1 MIINKLI
8 ICRGIQGSG
17 KSTFAKEWVKE
28 DPKTRIRFNWDDMR
42 NMMGEYWVPERENTG
57 IMKTLRTSFL
67 NEMMQKGWDI
77 VIDNMNLNPKDW
89 EFYEGVVKSFNE
101 NYSDIKYEI
110 EYKDFFIPVEE
121 CIRRDAMRPNPIGE
135 QIIRATWK
143 RYRHFI
149 ICKEIE
155 DKFYKI
161 KTYNKDKKDCI
172 IVDMDSTLCVN
183 LTRRPFYTDDWA
195 DKCLYDSPLIGP
207 ISIVRAQKMTGT
219 CDVIILTGRREEGRA
234 QTEEWLKTY
243 NVPYDRPFMRG
254 ESDFTKS
261 DTFKEKI
268 LETFI
273 LPKYNVLFAIDDDN
287 KCVKM
292 FRRNGIICLQP

>member
-1 MIINKLI
+1 
-8 ICRGIQGSG
+8 
-17 KSTFAKEWVKE
+17 
-28 DPKTRIRFNWDDMR
+28 MR

-101 NYSDIKYEI
+101 NYPDIKYEI
-110 EYKDFFIPVEE
+110 EYKDFFTPVEE

-135 QIIRATWK
+135 QVIRATWK

-155 DKFYKI
+155 DKFYKM

-219 CDVIILTGRREEGRA
+219 CDVIILTGRREEGRT

-243 NVPYDRPFMRG
+243 NVPYDRLFMRG
-254 ESDFTKS
+254 ENDFTKS

>member
-1 MIINKLI
+1 MNKLI

-17 KSTFAKEWVKE
+17 KSTWAKEWAKE
-28 DPKTRIRFNWDDMR
+28 SPKTRVRFNWDDMR

-57 IMKTLRTSFL
+57 IMKTLRASFL
-67 NEMMQKGWDI
+67 GDMMQKGWDI

-89 EFYEGVVKSFNE
+89 EFYEGMVKTHNQTFPQLQ
-101 NYSDIKYEI
+101 YEV
-110 EYKDFFIPVEE
+110 EYKDFFTPVEE

-135 QIIRATWK
+135 QVIRATWK

-155 DKFYKI
+155 DKFYNM
-161 KTYNKDKKDCI
+161 KTYDKDKRDCI
-172 IVDMDSTLCVN
+172 VVDMDSTICAN
-183 LTRRPFYTDDWA
+183 LTRRPFYEGDW
-195 DKCLYDSPLIGP
+195 KEKLIYDTPLAGP

-219 CDVIILTGRREEGRA
+219 CDVIILTGRREDGREA
-234 QTEEWLKTY
+234 TEEWLKTY
-243 NVPYDRPFMRG
+243 NVPYDRLFMRG
-254 ESDFTKS
+254 ANDYTKG
-261 DTFKEKI
+261 DAFKEKI

-273 LPKYNVLFAIDDDN
+273 LPKYNVLFAMDDDD

>member
-1 MIINKLI
+1 MSKLI

-17 KSTFAKEWVKE
+17 KSTWAKEWAKE
-28 DPKTRIRFNWDDMR
+28 DSKTRVRFNWDDMR

-101 NYSDIKYEI
+101 NYPDIKYEI
-110 EYKDFFIPVEE
+110 EYKDFFTPVEE
-121 CIRRDAMRPNPIGE
+121 CIRRDAMRQNPIGE
-135 QIIRATWK
+135 QVIRATWK

-155 DKFYKI
+155 NKFYGMKA
-161 KTYNKDKKDCI
+161 YNKDKKDCI

-183 LTRRPFYTDDWA
+183 LTKRPFYTDDWA
-195 DKCLYDSPLIGP
+195 DKCLYDTPLIGP

-219 CDVIILTGRREEGRA
+219 CDIIIITGRKEDGRT

-243 NVPYDRPFMRG
+243 NVPYDRLYMRG

-261 DTFKEKI
+261 DSFKEKI
-268 LETFI
+268 LKTFI
-273 LPKYNVLFAIDDDN
+273 LPKYNVLFAIDDDD

-292 FRRNGIICLQP
+292 FRNNGLICLQP

>member
-1 MIINKLI
+1 MSKLI

-17 KSTFAKEWVKE
+17 KSTFAKEWAKE
-28 DPKTRIRFNWDDMR
+28 DPKNRVRFNWDDMR

-67 NEMMQKGWDI
+67 NNMMQRGWDI
-77 VIDNMNLNPKDW
+77 IIDNMNLNPKDW
-89 EFYEGVVKSFNE
+89 EFYEEIVKSFNE
-101 NYSDIKYEI
+101 NYPDIKYEI
-110 EYKDFFIPVEE
+110 EYKDFFTPVEE

-135 QIIRATWK
+135 QVIRATWK

-155 DKFYKI
+155 DKFYRM
-161 KTYNKDKKDCI
+161 KTYDKDKKDCI

-183 LTRRPFYTDDWA
+183 LTKRPFYTDDWA
-195 DKCLYDSPLIGP
+195 DKCLYDTPLIGP
-207 ISIVRAQKMTGT
+207 ISIVRAQKITGT
-219 CDVIILTGRREEGRA
+219 CDIIILTRRREDGRA
-234 QTEEWLKTY
+234 KTEEWLKTY
-243 NVPYDRPFMRG
+243 NVPYDRLYMRG

-268 LETFI
+268 LKTFI
-273 LPKYNVLFAIDDDN
+273 LPKYNVLFAIDDDD

-292 FRRNGIICLQP
+292 FRNNGLICLQP

>member
-1 MIINKLI
+1 MNKLI

-17 KSTFAKEWVKE
+17 KSTWAKAWAIE
-28 DPKTRIRFNWDDMR
+28 DPTHRVRFNWDDMR

-57 IMKTLRTSFL
+57 IMKTLRASFL
-67 NEMMQKGWDI
+67 GDMMQKGWDI

-89 EFYEGVVKSFNE
+89 EFYEGLVKTHNQTFPQLQ
-101 NYSDIKYEI
+101 YEI
-110 EYKDFFIPVEE
+110 EYKDFFTPVEE

-135 QIIRATWK
+135 AVIRATWK

-155 DKFYKI
+155 DKFYNM
-161 KTYNKDKKDCI
+161 KTYDATKRDCI
-172 IVDMDSTLCVN
+172 IADMDSTLCVN
-183 LTRRPFYTDDWA
+183 LTKRPFYTDDW
-195 DKCLYDSPLIGP
+195 KEKLIYDTPLAGP
-207 ISIVRAQKMTGT
+207 ISILRAQKMTGT
-219 CDVIILTGRREEGRA
+219 CDVIILTGRREDGRT

-243 NVPYDRPFMRG
+243 NVPYDRLFMRG
-254 ESDFTKS
+254 VNDFTKG
-261 DTFKEKI
+261 DAFKEKI

-273 LPKYNVLFAIDDDN
+273 LPKYNVLFALDDDD

>member
-1 MIINKLI
+1 MNKLI

-17 KSTFAKEWVKE
+17 KSTWAKEWAKE
-28 DPKTRIRFNWDDMR
+28 DPKTRVRFNWDDIR

-57 IMKTLRTSFL
+57 IMKTLRISFL

-101 NYSDIKYEI
+101 NYPDIKYEI
-110 EYKDFFIPVEE
+110 EYKDFFTPIEE

-135 QIIRATWK
+135 QVIRATWK

-155 DKFYKI
+155 NKFYGMKA
-161 KTYNKDKKDCI
+161 YNKDKKDCI

-183 LTRRPFYTDDWA
+183 LTGRPFYTDDWA
-195 DKCLYDSPLIGP
+195 DKCLYDTPLIGP

-219 CDVIILTGRREEGRA
+219 CDIIIITGRKEDGRA

-243 NVPYDRPFMRG
+243 NVSYDRLYMRG

-268 LETFI
+268 LKTFI
-273 LPKYNVLFAIDDDN
+273 LPKYNVLFAIDDDD

-292 FRRNGIICLQP
+292 FRNNGLICLQP

>member
-1 MIINKLI
+1 MNKLI

-17 KSTFAKEWVKE
+17 KSTWAKEWAKE
-28 DPKTRIRFNWDDMR
+28 SPKTRVRFNWDDMR

-57 IMKTLRTSFL
+57 IMKTLRASFL
-67 NEMMQKGWDI
+67 GDMMQKGWDI

-89 EFYEGVVKSFNE
+89 EFYEGIVKTHNQTFPQLQ
-101 NYSDIKYEI
+101 YEI
-110 EYKDFFIPVEE
+110 EYKDFFTPVEE

-135 QIIRATWK
+135 QVIRATWK

-155 DKFYKI
+155 DKFYNMR
-161 KTYNKDKKDCI
+161 TYDKDKRDCI

-183 LTRRPFYTDDWA
+183 LTKRPFYEGDW
-195 DKCLYDSPLIGP
+195 KEKLIYDTPLSGP

-219 CDVIILTGRREEGRA
+219 CDVIILTGRREDGREA
-234 QTEEWLKTY
+234 TEEWLKTY
-243 NVPYDRPFMRG
+243 NVPYDRLFMRG
-254 ESDFTKS
+254 SSDFTKG
-261 DTFKEKI
+261 DAFKEKI

-273 LPKYNVLFAIDDDN
+273 LPKYNVLFAIDDDD

>member
-1 MIINKLI
+1 MNKLI

-17 KSTFAKEWVKE
+17 KSTWAKEWAKE
-28 DPKTRIRFNWDDMR
+28 SPKTRVRFNWDDMR

-57 IMKTLRTSFL
+57 IMKTLRASFL
-67 NEMMQKGWDI
+67 GDMMQKGWDI

-89 EFYEGVVKSFNE
+89 EFYEGI
-101 NYSDIKYEI
+101 IKTHNQAYPQLPYEI
-110 EYKDFFIPVEE
+110 EYKDFFTPVEE

-135 QIIRATWK
+135 QVIRATWK

-155 DKFYKI
+155 DKFYNMR
-161 KTYNKDKKDCI
+161 TYDKDKRDCI
-172 IVDMDSTLCVN
+172 VVDMDSTLCAN
-183 LTRRPFYTDDWA
+183 LTKRPFYEGDW
-195 DKCLYDSPLIGP
+195 KEKLIYDTPLAGP

-219 CDVIILTGRREEGRA
+219 CDVIILTGRREDGRDA
-234 QTEEWLKTY
+234 TEEWLKTY
-243 NVPYDRPFMRG
+243 NVPYDRLFMRG
-254 ESDFTKS
+254 VSDFTKG
-261 DTFKEKI
+261 DAFKEKI

-273 LPKYNVLFAIDDDN
+273 LPKYNVLFAMDDDD

>member
-1 MIINKLI
+1 MSKLI

-17 KSTFAKEWVKE
+17 KSTFAKEWAKE
-28 DPKTRIRFNWDDMR
+28 DPKNRVRFNWDDMR

-57 IMKTLRTSFL
+57 IMKTLRASFL

-77 VIDNMNLNPKDW
+77 IIDNMNLNPKDW

-101 NYSDIKYEI
+101 TNFGIKYEI
-110 EYKDFFIPVEE
+110 EYKDFFTPVEE
-121 CIRRDAMRPNPIGE
+121 CIRRDAMRSNPIGE
-135 QIIRATWK
+135 QVIRATWK

-155 DKFYKI
+155 DKFYRI
-161 KTYNKDKKDCI
+161 KTYDKDKKDCI

-183 LTRRPFYTDDWA
+183 LTKRPFYTDDWA
-195 DKCLYDSPLIGP
+195 DKCLYDTPLIGP

-219 CDVIILTGRREEGRA
+219 CDIIIITGRREEGRT

-243 NVPYDRPFMRG
+243 NVPYDRLYMRG
-254 ESDFTKS
+254 TNDFTKGDS
-261 DTFKEKI
+261 FKEKI
-268 LETFI
+268 LKTFI
-273 LPKYNVLFAIDDDN
+273 LPKYNVLFAIDDDD

-292 FRRNGIICLQP
+292 FRNNGLICLQP

>member
-1 MIINKLI
+1 MSKLI

-17 KSTFAKEWVKE
+17 KSTFAKKWAKE
-28 DPKTRIRFNWDDMR
+28 DPKNRVRFNWDDMR

-57 IMKTLRTSFL
+57 IMKTLRASFL

-77 VIDNMNLNPKDW
+77 IIDNMNLNPKDW

-101 NYSDIKYEI
+101 TNSGIKYEI
-110 EYKDFFIPVEE
+110 EYKDFFTPVEE

-135 QIIRATWK
+135 QVIRATWK

-149 ICKEIE
+149 ICKEIG
-155 DKFYKI
+155 DKFYRI
-161 KTYNKDKKDCI
+161 KTYDKDKKDCI

-183 LTRRPFYTDDWA
+183 LTKRPFYADDWA
-195 DKCLYDSPLIGP
+195 EKCLYDTPLIGP

-219 CDVIILTGRREEGRA
+219 CDVIIITGRGEEGRT

-243 NVPYDRPFMRG
+243 NVPYDRLYMRG
-254 ESDFTKS
+254 TNDFTKG
-261 DTFKEKI
+261 DAFKEKI
-268 LETFI
+268 LKTFI
-273 LPKYNVLFAIDDDN
+273 LPKYNVLFAIDDDD

-292 FRRNGIICLQP
+292 FRNNGLICLQP

>member
-17 KSTFAKEWVKE
+17 KSTWAKEWAKE

-110 EYKDFFIPVEE
+110 EYKDFFTPVEE

-135 QIIRATWK
+135 QVIRTTWK

-155 DKFYKI
+155 DKFYKM

-183 LTRRPFYTDDWA
+183 LTRRPFYTDDWV

-243 NVPYDRPFMRG
+243 NVPYDRLFMRG

>member
-1 MIINKLI
+1 MNKLI

-17 KSTFAKEWVKE
+17 KSTWAKEWAKE
-28 DPKTRIRFNWDDMR
+28 DPKTRVRFNWDDMR

-89 EFYEGVVKSFNE
+89 EFYEGIVKSFNE
-101 NYSDIKYEI
+101 NYPDIQYEI
-110 EYKDFFIPVEE
+110 EYKDFFTPVEE

-135 QIIRATWK
+135 QVIRATWK

-155 DKFYKI
+155 NKFYGM
-161 KTYNKDKKDCI
+161 KTYDKDKKDCI
-172 IVDMDSTLCVN
+172 IVDIDSTLCVN
-183 LTRRPFYTDDWA
+183 LTGRPFYTDDWA
-195 DKCLYDSPLIGP
+195 DKCLYDTPLIGTV
-207 ISIVRAQKMTGT
+207 SIVRAQKMTGT
-219 CDVIILTGRREEGRA
+219 CDVIILTGRREDGRA

-243 NVPYDRPFMRG
+243 NVPYDRLYMRG
-254 ESDFTKS
+254 DNDYTKS
-261 DTFKEKI
+261 EIFKEKI
-268 LETFI
+268 LKTFI

-287 KCVKM
+287 KCVQM
-292 FRRNGIICLQP
+292 FRNNGLICLQP

>member
-1 MIINKLI
+1 
-8 ICRGIQGSG
+8 
-17 KSTFAKEWVKE
+17 
-28 DPKTRIRFNWDDMR
+28 
-42 NMMGEYWVPERENTG
+42 
-57 IMKTLRTSFL
+57 
-67 NEMMQKGWDI
+67 
-77 VIDNMNLNPKDW
+77 
-89 EFYEGVVKSFNE
+89 
-101 NYSDIKYEI
+101 
-110 EYKDFFIPVEE
+110 
-121 CIRRDAMRPNPIGE
+121 
-135 QIIRATWK
+135 
-143 RYRHFI
+143 
-149 ICKEIE
+149 
-155 DKFYKI
+155 
-161 KTYNKDKKDCI
+161 
-172 IVDMDSTLCVN
+172 MDSTLCVN

-243 NVPYDRPFMRG
+243 NVPYDRLFMRG

>member
-243 NVPYDRPFMRG
+243 NVPYDRLFMRG

>member
-1 MIINKLI
+1 MNKLI

-17 KSTFAKEWVKE
+17 KSTWAKEWAKE
-28 DPKTRIRFNWDDMR
+28 SPKTRVRFNWDDMR

-57 IMKTLRTSFL
+57 IMKTLRASFL
-67 NEMMQKGWDI
+67 GDMMQKSWDI

-89 EFYEGVVKSFNE
+89 EFYEGIVKTHNQTFPQLQ
-101 NYSDIKYEI
+101 YEI
-110 EYKDFFIPVEE
+110 DYKDFFTPVEE

-135 QIIRATWK
+135 QVIRATWK

-155 DKFYKI
+155 DKFYNM
-161 KTYNKDKKDCI
+161 KTYDKDKRDCI
-172 IVDMDSTLCVN
+172 VVDMDSTICAN
-183 LTRRPFYTDDWA
+183 LTRRPFYEGDW
-195 DKCLYDSPLIGP
+195 KEKLIYDTPLAGP

-219 CDVIILTGRREEGRA
+219 CDVIILTGRREDGREA
-234 QTEEWLKTY
+234 TEEWLKTY
-243 NVPYDRPFMRG
+243 NVPYDRLFMRG
-254 ESDFTKS
+254 ANDYTKG
-261 DTFKEKI
+261 DAFKEKI

-273 LPKYNVLFAIDDDN
+273 LPKYNVLFAMDDDD

>member
-1 MIINKLI
+1 MSKLI

-17 KSTFAKEWVKE
+17 KSTWAKEWAKE
-28 DPKTRIRFNWDDMR
+28 DPKNHVRFNWDDMR
-42 NMMGEYWVPERENTG
+42 NMMGEYWVPERESTG

-67 NEMMQKGWDI
+67 NEMMQKGWNI

-101 NYSDIKYEI
+101 NYPDIKYEI
-110 EYKDFFIPVEE
+110 EYKDFFTPVEE
-121 CIRRDAMRPNPIGE
+121 CIRRDAMRQNPIGE
-135 QIIRATWK
+135 QVIRATWK

-155 DKFYKI
+155 NKFYGMKA
-161 KTYNKDKKDCI
+161 YNKDKKDCI

-183 LTRRPFYTDDWA
+183 LTKRPFYTDDWA
-195 DKCLYDSPLIGP
+195 DKCLYDTPLIGP

-219 CDVIILTGRREEGRA
+219 CDIIIITGRKEDGRT

-243 NVPYDRPFMRG
+243 NVPYDRLYMRG
-254 ESDFTKS
+254 ECDFTKS
-261 DTFKEKI
+261 DAFKEKI
-268 LETFI
+268 LKTFI
-273 LPKYNVLFAIDDDN
+273 LPKYNVLFAIDDDD

-292 FRRNGIICLQP
+292 FRNNGLICLQP

>member
-1 MIINKLI
+1 
-8 ICRGIQGSG
+8 
-17 KSTFAKEWVKE
+17 
-28 DPKTRIRFNWDDMR
+28 MR

-57 IMKTLRTSFL
+57 IMKTLRASFL

-77 VIDNMNLNPKDW
+77 IIDNMNLNPKDW

-101 NYSDIKYEI
+101 TNFGIKYEI
-110 EYKDFFIPVEE
+110 EYKDFFTPVEE

-135 QIIRATWK
+135 QVIRATWK

-155 DKFYKI
+155 DKFYRI
-161 KTYNKDKKDCI
+161 KTYDKDKKDCI

-183 LTRRPFYTDDWA
+183 LTKRPFYTDDWA
-195 DKCLYDSPLIGP
+195 DKCLYDTPLIGP

-219 CDVIILTGRREEGRA
+219 CDIIIITGRREEGRT

-243 NVPYDRPFMRG
+243 NVPYDRLYMRG
-254 ESDFTKS
+254 TNDFTKG
-261 DTFKEKI
+261 DAFKEKI
-268 LETFI
+268 LKTFI
-273 LPKYNVLFAIDDDN
+273 LPKYNVLFAIDDDD

-292 FRRNGIICLQP
+292 FRNNGLICLQP